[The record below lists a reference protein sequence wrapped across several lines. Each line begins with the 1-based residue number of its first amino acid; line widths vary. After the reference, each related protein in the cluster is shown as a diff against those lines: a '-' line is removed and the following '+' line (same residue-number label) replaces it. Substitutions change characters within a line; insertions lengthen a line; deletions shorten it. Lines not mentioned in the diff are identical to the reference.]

1 MIERD
6 NVELHDCTIMGDS
19 TVKNRPRNDR
29 VGYLAINSASS
40 LFLLP
45 LKRPKMAYKRFYPM
59 MAIFYLV
66 NNLKRVERNYGRIKG
81 VLV

>member
-6 NVELHDCTIMGDS
+6 NVELHDCTITGV
-19 TVKNRPRNDR
+19 TAVKSRPRDDR

-40 LFLLP
+40 LFLLS
-45 LKRPKMAYKRFYPM
+45 LKRSKLAYKRFYPM

-66 NNLKRVERNYGRIKG
+66 NNLKRVDAEYKRIRS
-81 VLV
+81 VLK